1 MTNFRTSNQT
11 KISQMKIL
19 LADDHFLVLDG
30 LEVLL
35 STFEFVE
42 HTKSVLNYM
51 ELKEVLK
58 KENFDVLLLDI
69 HLGKHDGREI
79 IGEIKQLVPDMKII
93 ALTSHSD
100 SVTIKSS
107 VNAGF
112 DGYLLKIDGREDI
125 EKALKAV
132 TNNKKYFS
140 PKTQQVFFETQI
152 TKNKVDLT
160 EREREI
166 LQLIVQEKT
175 TKEIA
180 EQLCLSEK
188 TVETHRGNIMLKL
201 DTRNI
206 AGMVK
211 KAIMQGLVN
220 I

>member
-1 MTNFRTSNQT
+1 
-11 KISQMKIL
+11 MKIL

-42 HTKSVLNYM
+42 KTQSVLNFV
-51 ELKEVLK
+51 ELKETLK
-58 KENFDVLLLDI
+58 EESFDILLLDI
-69 HLGKHDGREI
+69 HFGKHDGRTI
-79 IGEIKQLVPDMKII
+79 IQEIKQLMPDIKVI

-100 SVTIKSS
+100 TVTIKSS

-112 DGYLLKIDGREDI
+112 DGYLLKIDGREEI

-132 TNNKKYFS
+132 MNDEKYFS
-140 PKTQQVFFETQI
+140 PKTQQVFFETQ
-152 TKNKVDLT
+152 TSKNKTELT
-160 EREREI
+160 EREKEI

-180 EQLCLSEK
+180 EQLCVSEK
-188 TVETHRGNIMLKL
+188 TVETHRASIMQKL
-201 DTRNI
+201 EVKNI

-211 KAIMQGLVN
+211 KAIMQGLAEV
-220 I
+220 

>member
-1 MTNFRTSNQT
+1 
-11 KISQMKIL
+11 MKIL

-35 STFEFVE
+35 STFDFVE
-42 HTKSVLNYM
+42 KTKSALNYM
-51 ELKEVLK
+51 ELKNILE
-58 KENFDVLLLDI
+58 EEHFDVLLLDI
-69 HLGKHDGREI
+69 HFGKHDGRTI
-79 IGEIKQLVPDMKII
+79 IQEIKQLMPDMKVI

-112 DGYLLKIDGREDI
+112 DGYLLKIDGREEI

-132 TNNKKYFS
+132 INDEKHFS
-140 PKTQQVFFETQI
+140 PKTQQVFFETQ
-152 TKNKVDLT
+152 TSKNKTELT
-160 EREREI
+160 EREKEI

-188 TVETHRGNIMLKL
+188 TIETHRASIMLKL
-201 DTRNI
+201 EVKNI

-211 KAIMQGLVN
+211 KAIMQGLAEV
-220 I
+220 

>member
-1 MTNFRTSNQT
+1 
-11 KISQMKIL
+11 MKIL

-42 HTKSVLNYM
+42 KTQSVLNFVQLKDI
-51 ELKEVLK
+51 LKE
-58 KENFDVLLLDI
+58 ENFDVLLLDI
-69 HLGKHDGREI
+69 HFGKHDGREI
-79 IGEIKQLVPDMKII
+79 IGEIKEMAPNMKII

-100 SVTIKSS
+100 STTIKTS

-112 DGYLLKIDGREDI
+112 DGYLLKIDGRDEI

-132 TNNKKYFS
+132 TNNEKYFS
-140 PKTQQVFFETQI
+140 PKTQQVFFEMNSS
-152 TKNKVDLT
+152 KNNVELT
-160 EREREI
+160 EREKEV

-188 TVETHRGNIMLKL
+188 TIETHRAGIMQKL
-201 DTRNI
+201 EVKNI

-211 KAIMQGLVN
+211 KAIMQGLVEV
-220 I
+220 

>member
-1 MTNFRTSNQT
+1 
-11 KISQMKIL
+11 MKIL

-42 HTKSVLNYM
+42 KTKSVLNFM

-58 KENFDVLLLDI
+58 EQSFDVLLLDI
-69 HLGKHDGREI
+69 HFGKHDGRTI
-79 IGEIKQLVPDMKII
+79 IQEIKKLMPEMKII

-112 DGYLLKIDGREDI
+112 DGYLLKIDGREEI
-125 EKALKAV
+125 EKALKSV
-132 TNNKKYFS
+132 INGEKYFS
-140 PKTQQVFFETQI
+140 PKTQQAFFEMNAS
-152 TKNKVDLT
+152 KSKVELT
-160 EREREI
+160 EREKEI

-180 EQLCLSEK
+180 EQLCVSEK
-188 TVETHRGNIMLKL
+188 TVETHRAGIMQKL
-201 DTRNI
+201 EVKNI
-206 AGMVK
+206 AGIVK
-211 KAIMQGLVN
+211 KAIMQGLAEV
-220 I
+220 

>member
-1 MTNFRTSNQT
+1 
-11 KISQMKIL
+11 MKIL

-35 STFEFVE
+35 STFDFVE
-42 HTKSVLNYM
+42 ETKRALNYM
-51 ELKEVLK
+51 ELKNILE
-58 KENFDVLLLDI
+58 KECFDVLLLDI
-69 HLGKHDGREI
+69 HFGKHDGREI
-79 IGEIKQLVPDMKII
+79 IQEIKQMMPEMKII

-112 DGYLLKIDGREDI
+112 DGYLLKIDGREEI
-125 EKALKAV
+125 QKALNAV
-132 TNNKKYFS
+132 THGQKYFS
-140 PKTQQVFFETQI
+140 PKTQQVFFETH
-152 TKNKVDLT
+152 TSKNKVELT
-160 EREREI
+160 EREKEI
-166 LQLIVQEKT
+166 LQLIVSEKT

-180 EQLCLSEK
+180 EQLCISEK
-188 TVETHRGNIMLKL
+188 TVETHRGNIMMKL
-201 DTRNI
+201 DVKNI

>member
-1 MTNFRTSNQT
+1 
-11 KISQMKIL
+11 MKIL

-42 HTKSVLNYM
+42 KTQSVLNFM
-51 ELKEVLK
+51 ELKEMLK
-58 KENFDVLLLDI
+58 KQSFDVLLLDI
-69 HLGKHDGREI
+69 HFGKHDGRAI
-79 IGEIKQLVPDMKII
+79 IQEIKQLMPDMKVI

-112 DGYLLKIDGREDI
+112 DGYLLKIDGREEI

-132 TNNKKYFS
+132 MNDEKYFS
-140 PKTQQVFFETQI
+140 PKTQQTFFEMNA
-152 TKNKVDLT
+152 TKNKAELT
-160 EREREI
+160 EREKEI

-180 EQLCLSEK
+180 EQLCVSEK
-188 TVETHRGNIMLKL
+188 TVETHRAGIMQKL
-201 DTRNI
+201 EVKNI

-211 KAIMQGLVN
+211 KAIMQGLAEV
-220 I
+220 

>member
-1 MTNFRTSNQT
+1 
-11 KISQMKIL
+11 MKIL

-35 STFEFVE
+35 STFDFVE
-42 HTKSVLNYM
+42 ETKRALDYM

-58 KENFDVLLLDI
+58 KQNFDVLLLDI
-69 HLGKHDGREI
+69 HFGKHDGREI
-79 IGEIKQLVPDMKII
+79 IQEIKQLMPDMKII

-112 DGYLLKIDGREDI
+112 DGYLLKIDSREDI

-132 TNNKKYFS
+132 TNGERYFS
-140 PKTQQVFFETQI
+140 PKTQQFFFETQI
-152 TKNKVDLT
+152 AKNKVELT
-160 EREREI
+160 EREKEI

-180 EQLCLSEK
+180 DQLCLSEK
-188 TVETHRGNIMLKL
+188 TIETHRGNIMLKL
-201 DTRNI
+201 EVRNI

-220 I
+220 V

>member
-1 MTNFRTSNQT
+1 MR
-11 KISQMKIL
+11 IL

-35 STFEFVE
+35 STFDFVE
-42 HTKSVLNYM
+42 KTKSALNYM
-51 ELKEVLK
+51 ELKNILE
-58 KENFDVLLLDI
+58 EEHFDVLLLDI
-69 HLGKHDGREI
+69 HFGKHDGRTI
-79 IGEIKQLVPDMKII
+79 IQEIKQLMPDIKVI

-112 DGYLLKIDGREDI
+112 DGYLLKIDSREEI
-125 EKALKAV
+125 ERALKAV
-132 TNNKKYFS
+132 TNNEKYFS
-140 PKTQQVFFETQI
+140 PKTQQVFFETQTSK
-152 TKNKVDLT
+152 TKTELT
-160 EREREI
+160 EREKEI

-188 TVETHRGNIMLKL
+188 TIETHRANIMLKL
-201 DTRNI
+201 EVKNI

-211 KAIMQGLVN
+211 KAIMQGLAVV
-220 I
+220 